1 MYIQKRN
8 LSPLDRI
15 KKATTTILIFF
26 IILECII
33 FPSLE
38 NIFGCVAE
46 LYGWLL
52 ISRTIFKEKYI
63 YRYFIPF
70 ITLFCYAY
78 SFFVLPIGVTL
89 IEGKPITFRFA
100 VPYITFFNLILNAT
114 TIVLAFHTC
123 KCIYKEGWL
132 TSLWKKM
139 GYFRTPTDLQIWA
152 FGFLGLAALFWSASM
167 QGSEEMNTEK
177 LGIIGQFL
185 MVLRNFA
192 FIPIVLL
199 FPQHYGKV
207 RSNSFNKVSLILY
220 LVLLS
225 IIAIATTKRAI
236 LFNMV
241 TVWAV
246 MTFFISI
253 LEKKKLFSNKILVY
267 LIFGFYLITGPLADM
282 AIAMSINRMKIYSSN
297 SSTTFSDIMK
307 IYSDKEELHK
317 MYKIGT
323 FSNTDNNGD
332 NYSQWSE
339 YYIDNIFFDRFC
351 NLRTQDITLDYA
363 TKLGYGSKR
372 MQDYAEHFFLFLI
385 PSPIL
390 NTMGYSDNKF
400 EYNYTPA
407 DLLSTDALGLNQQ
420 YNGFRVCGDSGAGL
434 AWLGYPYYI
443 IAFFIYIALFYFLT
457 SLVSIKREIIIP
469 IPVIMS
475 MMIYM
480 NYFNN
485 STGIFKT
492 IHLLLRDGWQS
503 IIIYCVIMWILRKIF
518 R

>member
-1 MYIQKRN
+1 MYQRN
-8 LSPLDRI
+8 LSSLDKI
-15 KKATTTILIFF
+15 KKTTTLVLVFF
-26 IILECII
+26 ILLECII
-33 FPSLE
+33 YPSAE
-38 NIFGCVAE
+38 NIFGCIAE

-52 ISRTIFKEKYI
+52 ISHTIFKDKYL
-63 YRYFIPF
+63 YKYFISF

-78 SFFVLPIGVTL
+78 SFFVLPLGVTL

-100 VPYITFFNLILNAT
+100 VPYITFINLILNVT

-123 KCIYKEGWL
+123 RYIYKEGWL
-132 TSLWKKM
+132 TNLWKKI
-139 GYFRTPTDLQIWA
+139 GYFRTPTNPQIWA

-167 QGSEEMNTEK
+167 QGSEDMNSEN
-177 LGIIGQFL
+177 LGIAGQFL

-192 FIPIVLL
+192 YIPIVLL
-199 FPQHYGKV
+199 FPQYYGK
-207 RSNSFNKVSLILY
+207 NKYINFNRVYLILY

-241 TVWAV
+241 TAWIV
-246 MTFFISI
+246 MTFFVSI
-253 LEKKKLFSNKILVY
+253 LEKKKLLTNKSLTY
-267 LIFGFYLITGPLADM
+267 LLIGFYLITGPLADM
-282 AIAMSINRMKIYSSN
+282 AIAMSINRAKIYSSK

-307 IYSDKEELHK
+307 IYSDKEKLHS
-317 MYKIGT
+317 MYQIGT
-323 FSNTDNNGD
+323 FSNTDNKGD
-332 NYSQWSE
+332 NFSQWSE

-372 MQDYAEHFFLFLI
+372 MQDYAEHFFLFQI

-390 NTMGYSDNKF
+390 KEFGYSENKF
-400 EYNYTPA
+400 EYHYTPA
-407 DLLSTDALGLNQQ
+407 DLLSTDALRLNQQ

-434 AWLGYPYYI
+434 AWLGYSYYI
-443 IAFFIYIALFYFLT
+443 IAFFIYIVLFYFFT
-457 SLVSIKREIIIP
+457 SQVSIRRGITIP
-469 IPVIMS
+469 VPVIMS
-475 MMIYM
+475 MIFYM

-492 IHLLLRDGWQS
+492 IYLLLRGGWQD

-518 R
+518 KQ